1 MFDSTFNPKDQRLHP
16 PMEGFEWQIGDL
28 LVRWFGIRIGNNPF
42 HKSIQNAQTTNP
54 NHQFTIPSV
63 GWKNVESLN
72 P

>member
-1 MFDSTFNPKDQRLHP
+1 
-16 PMEGFEWQIGDL
+16 MEGFEWQIGDL